1 MEDDGGDSSS
11 SGSSSDNRGFS
22 ADAARYSHRHGH
34 RAAPAAGETQLS
46 RPRAALKNKTRAQ
59 NDATAAAAS
68 TRKPS
73 TGSRAKGVAI
83 SGATSSS
90 ASKPLRPVHRDSLG
104 ARKATPQ
111 SKAARVSGGSNSA
124 MARDREHHAAQRP
137 SGRVASYGALSAEK
151 MAAARQQPKEADTTW
166 KSHVDKWR
174 HDVGGG
180 VLSPRGKASR
190 MGFSDQSAEDTDSDS
205 TSSTSSSIRSLGSPP
220 SPGISRKLVPS
231 AATTKAVR
239 AVERTPLLRAH
250 QVQQQKASVQQDLEL
265 GADVSLDS
273 EPLPSTRKE
282 LLKICRLSYP
292 VIFTYLLEFFPSI
305 ISLTLV
311 GHMDSP
317 MTKQYVDGVSLSS
330 MVMNLTG
337 VAFGFG
343 LATAMDTLCSQAFGA
358 GKPRLLGVYF
368 QSGVIVL
375 GLTVVPVWVLNWFT
389 SDFLIWMDQPRDVAI
404 LAGQFTQIQLIG
416 IPFLYVYELF
426 KKLLQA
432 QNIMTPM
439 VYIAVLSNVVNLVL
453 GFYLTFYTPLGFV
466 GAAIARTVSNIV
478 LPLALIPYLVW
489 NPDALHAWWPGWHL
503 KEAISHIRPF
513 LELGIPGMFMMLL
526 EWWSF
531 EIMAV
536 FVGLLPNSVVAIS
549 VHSVLVN
556 VSTMAFNVFLGI
568 SVATNVLVG
577 NYVGANQ
584 PQHAKLA
591 SNLGMTLS
599 TSISAVLV
607 VVIVALRGL
616 LPEVFINDDTSVA
629 LAAHALLFLMPYQ
642 MCDSIN
648 CVMQGVFRGTGRQT
662 LGALLN
668 LFSYFVIGLPFG
680 LYLAFPVGWGVE
692 GMWLGLTAGIA
703 FGCVVSFVKIY
714 QTNWMATADAAIA
727 SAC

>member
-1 MEDDGGDSSS
+1 MAAMEDDGGDGS
-11 SGSSSDNRGFS
+11 SGGSSDNRGLS
-22 ADAARYSHRHGH
+22 AGLGGLRLGPG
-34 RAAPAAGETQLS
+34 AAPAAGETQAPLS
-46 RPRAALKNKTRAQ
+46 RPRPALKPKIRAQ
-59 NDATAAAAS
+59 NDAT
-68 TRKPS
+68 RKP
-73 TGSRAKGVAI
+73 APA
-83 SGATSSS
+83 
-90 ASKPLRPVHRDSLG
+90 KPLRPGHRDSLA
-104 ARKATPQ
+104 ARKAPPQ
-111 SKAARVSGGSNSA
+111 AKAARGAA
-124 MARDREHHAAQRP
+124 MTREREHPAAQRP

-151 MAAARQQPKEADTTW
+151 MAAKDADTAW

-174 HDVGGG
+174 RDVGAS
-180 VLSPRGKASR
+180 VLSPRGKASGKL
-190 MGFSDQSAEDTDSDS
+190 GFSDQSAEDTDSDS

-231 AATTKAVR
+231 APTVVAKTARV
-239 AVERTPLLRAH
+239 AERTPLLRAH
-250 QVQQQKASVQQDLEL
+250 HKASGQHDLEL
-265 GADVSLDS
+265 GAGVSDES
-273 EPLPSTRKE
+273 ETLPSTRKE
-282 LLKICRLSYP
+282 LGKICRLSYP
-292 VIFTYLLEFFPSI
+292 VIFTYLLEFFPSV

-343 LATAMDTLCSQAFGA
+343 LATAMDTLCSQAYGA

-375 GLTVVPVWVLNWFT
+375 GLTVIPVWVLNWFT
-389 SDFLIWMDQPRDVAI
+389 ADFLIWMDQPRDVAM
-404 LAGQFTQIQLIG
+404 LAGQFTQIQLVG

-439 VYIAVLSNVVNLVL
+439 VYIAVLSNAVNLLL
-453 GFYLTFYTPLGFV
+453 GFYLTFYTPMGFV
-466 GAAIARTVSNIV
+466 GAAVARTISNIV

-489 NPDALHAWWPGWHL
+489 NPDALHTWWPGWHL
-503 KEAISHIRPF
+503 KEAVSHIRPF

-584 PQHAKLA
+584 PQHAKMA
-591 SNLGMTLS
+591 SNLGMSLS
-599 TSISAVLV
+599 TGISAVLV
-607 VVIVALRGL
+607 VVIVALRTL

-692 GMWLGLTAGIA
+692 GMWLGLTAGIS

-714 QTNWMATADAAIA
+714 HTDWKATADAARA